1 MAAFLLLGVQ
11 SNSSLYRPTSTVPA
25 TIPLSVVTDA
35 SVASGPTVS
44 ASTSGYISEHPAYGK
59 YSTTVFA
66 LGDYI
71 IGDTDDN
78 MISGHP
84 DIRY

>member
-1 MAAFLLLGVQ
+1 M
-11 SNSSLYRPTSTVPA
+11 SLSA
-25 TIPLSVVTDA
+25 TTDTSVV
-35 SVASGPTVS
+35 SVS
-44 ASTSGYISEHPAYGK
+44 AVSTTSTSGYLAEHPAYSK
-59 YSTTVFA
+59 LNASFLA
-66 LGDYI
+66 LGDYL